1 MSYQAF
7 ISYARADYQKGKE
20 GLVSQVKK
28 QLEEYGEERLKVW
41 FDESSIESSKDF
53 VESIAKAIDE
63 SHIFVVVLTENSCNS
78 DWVFRE
84 LCYAVDKRMPI
95 VPIKAIEE
103 FPQKIKL
110 ILGATEHIDHFATPS
125 VTLQRFKSTVDSLL
139 GQLELEDS
147 RNAEIIRLQKER
159 DALESIIKNYEEYLV
174 KLKAEVDEKTVSL
187 KALEWELTMRV
198 KTVELI
204 TNEVT
209 SKYERLHKVINALEG
224 GSKGQ
229 DEVAK
234 DEVIAPAEAVTP
246 AKEDKQEP
254 ATTEE
259 STPEPVAAP
268 APESTPASEST
279 PAPEEPK
286 PAEAAASAAPAA
298 EEESKGESSQK
309 AMSALMAHMK
319 FLKPAPKE
327 ETPKSE
333 GGAE

>member
-147 RNAEIIRLQKER
+147 RNAEIIRLRKER

-209 SKYERLHKVINALEG
+209 SKSERLHKVISALEG

-246 AKEDKQEP
+246 AREDKQEP

-259 STPEPVAAP
+259 ATPAP
-268 APESTPASEST
+268 APEPAPTSTPASEES
-279 PAPEEPK
+279 K

-319 FLKPAPKE
+319 FLKPTPKE
-327 ETPKSE
+327 EAPKSE
-333 GGAE
+333 GGGE

>member
-139 GQLELEDS
+139 GQLEQEDS
-147 RNAEIIRLQKER
+147 RNAEILRLQKER

-174 KLKAEVDEKTVSL
+174 KLKAEVDEKTLSL

-209 SKYERLHKVINALEG
+209 SKSERLHKVISALEG

-246 AKEDKQEP
+246 AREDKQEP

-259 STPEPVAAP
+259 ATPAP
-268 APESTPASEST
+268 APEPAPTSTPASEES
-279 PAPEEPK
+279 K
-286 PAEAAASAAPAA
+286 PAESPAPAPAA
-298 EEESKGESSQK
+298 EESKGESSQK

-319 FLKPAPKE
+319 FLKPTPKE

>member
-28 QLEEYGEERLKVW
+28 QLEEYGDDRLKVW

-63 SHIFVVVLTENSCNS
+63 SHIFVVILTENSCNS

-139 GQLELEDS
+139 GQLEQEDS
-147 RNAEIIRLQKER
+147 RNAEILRLQKER

-174 KLKAEVDEKTVSL
+174 KLKAEVDEKTLSL

-209 SKYERLHKVINALEG
+209 SKSERLHKVISALEG

-246 AKEDKQEP
+246 AREDKQEP

-259 STPEPVAAP
+259 ATPAP
-268 APESTPASEST
+268 APEPAPTSTPASEEST
-279 PAPEEPK
+279 LAESPAP
-286 PAEAAASAAPAA
+286 APAA
-298 EEESKGESSQK
+298 EESKGESSQK

-319 FLKPAPKE
+319 FLKPTPKE
-327 ETPKSE
+327 EAPKSE
-333 GGAE
+333 GGGE

>member
-139 GQLELEDS
+139 GQLEQEDS
-147 RNAEIIRLQKER
+147 RNAEILRLQKER

-174 KLKAEVDEKTVSL
+174 KLKAEVDEKTLSL

-209 SKYERLHKVINALEG
+209 SKSERLHKVISALEG

-246 AKEDKQEP
+246 AREDKQEP

-259 STPEPVAAP
+259 ATPAP
-268 APESTPASEST
+268 APEPAPTSTPASEES
-279 PAPEEPK
+279 K
-286 PAEAAASAAPAA
+286 PAESPAPAPAA
-298 EEESKGESSQK
+298 EESKGESSQK

-319 FLKPAPKE
+319 FLKPTPKE
-327 ETPKSE
+327 EAPKSE

>member
-139 GQLELEDS
+139 GQLEQEDS
-147 RNAEIIRLQKER
+147 RNAEILRLQKER

-209 SKYERLHKVINALEG
+209 SKSERLHKVISALEG

-246 AKEDKQEP
+246 AREDKQEP

-259 STPEPVAAP
+259 ATPAP
-268 APESTPASEST
+268 APEPAPTSTPASEES
-279 PAPEEPK
+279 K
-286 PAEAAASAAPAA
+286 PAESPAPAPAA
-298 EEESKGESSQK
+298 EESKGESSQK

-319 FLKPAPKE
+319 FLKPTPKE
-327 ETPKSE
+327 EAPKSE

>member
-139 GQLELEDS
+139 GQLEQEDS
-147 RNAEIIRLQKER
+147 RNAEILRLQKER

-174 KLKAEVDEKTVSL
+174 KLKAEVDEKTLSL

-209 SKYERLHKVINALEG
+209 SKSERLHKVISALEG

-246 AKEDKQEP
+246 AREDKQEP

-259 STPEPVAAP
+259 ATPAP
-268 APESTPASEST
+268 APEPAPTSTPASEES
-279 PAPEEPK
+279 K
-286 PAEAAASAAPAA
+286 PAESPAPAPAA
-298 EEESKGESSQK
+298 EESKSESSQK

-319 FLKPAPKE
+319 FLKPMPKE
-327 ETPKSE
+327 EAPKSE

>member
-1 MSYQAF
+1 
-7 ISYARADYQKGKE
+7 
-20 GLVSQVKK
+20 
-28 QLEEYGEERLKVW
+28 VW
-41 FDESSIESSKDF
+41 FDETSIESSKDF

-63 SHIFVVVLTENSCNS
+63 SHIFVVVLTESACNS

-125 VTLQRFKSTVDSLL
+125 VTLQRFKSTVDNLL
-139 GQLELEDS
+139 GQLEQEDS
-147 RNAEIIRLQKER
+147 RNAEILRLQKER

-174 KLKAEVDEKTVSL
+174 KLKAEVDEKTLSL

-209 SKYERLHKVINALEG
+209 SKSERLHKVISALEG

-246 AKEDKQEP
+246 AREDKQEP

-259 STPEPVAAP
+259 ATPAPVSAP
-268 APESTPASEST
+268 APESTPISTTAPEVST
-279 PAPEEPK
+279 PAES
-286 PAEAAASAAPAA
+286 PAPAPAA
-298 EEESKGESSQK
+298 ESKSESPQK

-319 FLKPAPKE
+319 FLKPTPKE
-327 ETPKSE
+327 EAPKSE

>member
-28 QLEEYGEERLKVW
+28 QLEEYGDDRLKVW

-139 GQLELEDS
+139 GQLEQEDS
-147 RNAEIIRLQKER
+147 RNAEILRLQKER

-174 KLKAEVDEKTVSL
+174 KLKAEVDEKTLSL

-209 SKYERLHKVINALEG
+209 SKSERLHKVISALEG

-246 AKEDKQEP
+246 AREDKQEP

-259 STPEPVAAP
+259 ATPAP
-268 APESTPASEST
+268 APEPAPTSTPASEEST
-279 PAPEEPK
+279 PAES
-286 PAEAAASAAPAA
+286 PAPAPAA
-298 EEESKGESSQK
+298 EESKGESSQK

-319 FLKPAPKE
+319 FLKPTPKE
-327 ETPKSE
+327 EAPKSE

>member
-147 RNAEIIRLQKER
+147 RNAEIIRLRKER

-259 STPEPVAAP
+259 ATPAP
-268 APESTPASEST
+268 APEPAPTSTPASEES
-279 PAPEEPK
+279 K
-286 PAEAAASAAPAA
+286 PAESPAPAPAA
-298 EEESKGESSQK
+298 EESKSESSQK
-309 AMSALMAHMK
+309 AMSTLMAHMK
-319 FLKPAPKE
+319 FLKPTPKE
-327 ETPKSE
+327 EAPKSE
-333 GGAE
+333 GGGE

>member
-28 QLEEYGEERLKVW
+28 QLEEYGDDRLNVW

-147 RNAEIIRLQKER
+147 RNAEIIRLRKER

-174 KLKAEVDEKTVSL
+174 KLKAEVDEKTLSL

-209 SKYERLHKVINALEG
+209 SKSERLHKVISALEG

-246 AKEDKQEP
+246 AREDKQEP

-259 STPEPVAAP
+259 ATPAP
-268 APESTPASEST
+268 APEPAPTSTPASEEST
-279 PAPEEPK
+279 PAES
-286 PAEAAASAAPAA
+286 PAPAPAA
-298 EEESKGESSQK
+298 EESKGESPQK

-319 FLKPAPKE
+319 FLKPTPKE
-327 ETPKSE
+327 EAPKSE
-333 GGAE
+333 GGGE

>member
-28 QLEEYGEERLKVW
+28 QLEEYGDDRLKVW

-139 GQLELEDS
+139 GQLEQEDS
-147 RNAEIIRLQKER
+147 RNAEILRLQKER

-174 KLKAEVDEKTVSL
+174 KLKAEVDEKTLSL

-209 SKYERLHKVINALEG
+209 SKSERLHKVISALEG

-246 AKEDKQEP
+246 AREDKQEP

-259 STPEPVAAP
+259 ATPAP
-268 APESTPASEST
+268 APEPAPTSTPASEEST
-279 PAPEEPK
+279 PAES
-286 PAEAAASAAPAA
+286 PAPAPAA
-298 EEESKGESSQK
+298 EESKGESSQK

-319 FLKPAPKE
+319 FLKPSPKE
-327 ETPKSE
+327 EAPKSE
-333 GGAE
+333 GGGE

>member
-139 GQLELEDS
+139 GQLEQEDS
-147 RNAEIIRLQKER
+147 RNAEILRLQKER

-174 KLKAEVDEKTVSL
+174 KLKAEVDEKTLSL

-209 SKYERLHKVINALEG
+209 SKSERLHKVISALEG

-246 AKEDKQEP
+246 AREDKQEP

-259 STPEPVAAP
+259 ATPAP
-268 APESTPASEST
+268 APEPAPTSTPASEEST
-279 PAPEEPK
+279 LAESPAP
-286 PAEAAASAAPAA
+286 APAA
-298 EEESKGESSQK
+298 EESKGESSQK

-319 FLKPAPKE
+319 FLKPTPKE
-327 ETPKSE
+327 EAPKSE
-333 GGAE
+333 GGGE

>member
-28 QLEEYGEERLKVW
+28 QLEEYGDDRLKVW

-139 GQLELEDS
+139 GQLEQEDS
-147 RNAEIIRLQKER
+147 RNAEILRLQKER

-174 KLKAEVDEKTVSL
+174 KLKAEVDEKTLSL

-209 SKYERLHKVINALEG
+209 SKSERLHKVISALEG

-246 AKEDKQEP
+246 AREDKQEP

-259 STPEPVAAP
+259 ATPAP
-268 APESTPASEST
+268 APEPAPTSTPASEES
-279 PAPEEPK
+279 K
-286 PAEAAASAAPAA
+286 PAESPAPAPAA
-298 EEESKGESSQK
+298 EESKGESSQK

-319 FLKPAPKE
+319 FLKPTPKE
-327 ETPKSE
+327 EAPKSE

>member
-28 QLEEYGEERLKVW
+28 QLEEYGDDRLKVW
-41 FDESSIESSKDF
+41 FDETSIESSKDF

-63 SHIFVVVLTENSCNS
+63 SHIFVVVLTESACNS

-125 VTLQRFKSTVDSLL
+125 VTLQRFKSTVDNLL
-139 GQLELEDS
+139 GQLEQEDS
-147 RNAEIIRLQKER
+147 RNAEILRLQKER

-174 KLKAEVDEKTVSL
+174 KLKAEVDEKTLSL

-209 SKYERLHKVINALEG
+209 SKSERLHKVISALEG

-234 DEVIAPAEAVTP
+234 DEVIAPAAAVTP
-246 AKEDKQEP
+246 AREDKQEP
-254 ATTEE
+254 ATTAEDA
-259 STPEPVAAP
+259 PVPVSAP
-268 APESTPASEST
+268 APESTPTSTPASEEST
-279 PAPEEPK
+279 PAES
-286 PAEAAASAAPAA
+286 PAPAPAA
-298 EEESKGESSQK
+298 EESKSESSQK

-319 FLKPAPKE
+319 FLKPTPKE
-327 ETPKSE
+327 EAPKSE

>member
-1 MSYQAF
+1 M
-7 ISYARADYQKGKE
+7 
-20 GLVSQVKK
+20 
-28 QLEEYGEERLKVW
+28 W

-174 KLKAEVDEKTVSL
+174 KLKAEVDEKTLSL

-209 SKYERLHKVINALEG
+209 SKSERLHKVISALEG

-246 AKEDKQEP
+246 AREDKQEP

-259 STPEPVAAP
+259 ATPVSAPEPAP
-268 APESTPASEST
+268 TSTPASEES
-279 PAPEEPK
+279 K
-286 PAEAAASAAPAA
+286 PAESPAPAPAA
-298 EEESKGESSQK
+298 EESKGESSQK
-309 AMSALMAHMK
+309 AMSTLMAHMK
-319 FLKPAPKE
+319 FLKPTPKE
-327 ETPKSE
+327 EAPKSE
-333 GGAE
+333 GGGE

>member
-139 GQLELEDS
+139 GQLEQEDS
-147 RNAEIIRLQKER
+147 RNAEIIRLRKER

-174 KLKAEVDEKTVSL
+174 KLKAEVDEKTLSL

-209 SKYERLHKVINALEG
+209 SKSERLHKVISALEG

-246 AKEDKQEP
+246 AREDKQEP

-259 STPEPVAAP
+259 ATPAP
-268 APESTPASEST
+268 APEPAPTSTPASEES
-279 PAPEEPK
+279 K
-286 PAEAAASAAPAA
+286 PAESPAPAPAA
-298 EEESKGESSQK
+298 EESKDESSQK

-319 FLKPAPKE
+319 FLKPTPKE
-327 ETPKSE
+327 EAPKSE
-333 GGAE
+333 GGGE

>member
-63 SHIFVVVLTENSCNS
+63 SHIFVVVLTESACNS

-125 VTLQRFKSTVDSLL
+125 VTLQRFKSTVDNLL
-139 GQLELEDS
+139 GQLEQEDS
-147 RNAEIIRLQKER
+147 RNAEILRLQKER

-174 KLKAEVDEKTVSL
+174 KLKAEVDEKTLSL

-209 SKYERLHKVINALEG
+209 SKSERLHKVISALEG

-246 AKEDKQEP
+246 AREDKQEP

-259 STPEPVAAP
+259 VTPVPALEP
-268 APESTPASEST
+268 APTSTPASEES
-279 PAPEEPK
+279 K
-286 PAEAAASAAPAA
+286 PAESPAPAPAA
-298 EEESKGESSQK
+298 EESKGESSQK

-319 FLKPAPKE
+319 FLKPTPKE
-327 ETPKSE
+327 EAPKSE

>member
-139 GQLELEDS
+139 GQLEQEDS
-147 RNAEIIRLQKER
+147 RNAEILRLQKER

-174 KLKAEVDEKTVSL
+174 KLKAEVDEKTLSL

-209 SKYERLHKVINALEG
+209 SKSERLHKVISALEG

-246 AKEDKQEP
+246 AREDKQEP

-259 STPEPVAAP
+259 ATPAP
-268 APESTPASEST
+268 APEPAPTSTPASEEST
-279 PAPEEPK
+279 PAES
-286 PAEAAASAAPAA
+286 PAPAPAA
-298 EEESKGESSQK
+298 EESKGESSQK

-319 FLKPAPKE
+319 FLKPTPKE
-327 ETPKSE
+327 EAPKSE

>member
-28 QLEEYGEERLKVW
+28 QLEEYGDDRLKVW
-41 FDESSIESSKDF
+41 FDETSIESSKDF

-63 SHIFVVVLTENSCNS
+63 SHIFVVVLTESACNS

-125 VTLQRFKSTVDSLL
+125 VTLQRFKSTVDNLL
-139 GQLELEDS
+139 GQLEQEDS
-147 RNAEIIRLQKER
+147 RNAEILRLQKER

-174 KLKAEVDEKTVSL
+174 KLKAEVDEKTLSL

-209 SKYERLHKVINALEG
+209 SKSERLHKVISALEG

-246 AKEDKQEP
+246 AREDKQEP

-259 STPEPVAAP
+259 ATPAP
-268 APESTPASEST
+268 APEPAPTSTPTSEES
-279 PAPEEPK
+279 K
-286 PAEAAASAAPAA
+286 PAESPAPAPAA
-298 EEESKGESSQK
+298 EESKSESSQK
-309 AMSALMAHMK
+309 AMSTLMAHMK
-319 FLKPAPKE
+319 FLKPTPKE
-327 ETPKSE
+327 EAPKSE

>member
-147 RNAEIIRLQKER
+147 RNAEIIRLRKER

-174 KLKAEVDEKTVSL
+174 KLKAEVDEKTLSL

-209 SKYERLHKVINALEG
+209 SKSERLHKVISALEG

-246 AKEDKQEP
+246 AREDKQEA

-259 STPEPVAAP
+259 ATPAP
-268 APESTPASEST
+268 APEPAPTSTPASEEST
-279 PAPEEPK
+279 PAESP
-286 PAEAAASAAPAA
+286 APAPA

-319 FLKPAPKE
+319 FLKPTPKE
-327 ETPKSE
+327 EAPKSE
-333 GGAE
+333 GGGE

>member
-28 QLEEYGEERLKVW
+28 QLEEYGDDRLKVW

-139 GQLELEDS
+139 GQLEQEDS
-147 RNAEIIRLQKER
+147 RNAEILRLQKER

-174 KLKAEVDEKTVSL
+174 KLKAEVDEKTLSL

-209 SKYERLHKVINALEG
+209 SKSERLHKVISALEG

-246 AKEDKQEP
+246 AREDKQEP

-259 STPEPVAAP
+259 ATPAP
-268 APESTPASEST
+268 APEPTPTSTPASEEST
-279 PAPEEPK
+279 PAES
-286 PAEAAASAAPAA
+286 PAPAPAA
-298 EEESKGESSQK
+298 EESKGESSQK

-319 FLKPAPKE
+319 FLKPTPKE
-327 ETPKSE
+327 EAPKSE

>member
-147 RNAEIIRLQKER
+147 RNAEIIRLRKER

-209 SKYERLHKVINALEG
+209 SKSERLHKVISALEG

-246 AKEDKQEP
+246 AREDKQEP

-259 STPEPVAAP
+259 ATPAP
-268 APESTPASEST
+268 APEPAPTSTPASEES
-279 PAPEEPK
+279 K
-286 PAEAAASAAPAA
+286 PAESPAPAPA

-319 FLKPAPKE
+319 FLKPTPKE
-327 ETPKSE
+327 EAPKSE
-333 GGAE
+333 GGGE

>member
-28 QLEEYGEERLKVW
+28 QLEEYGDDRLKVW

-139 GQLELEDS
+139 GQLEQEDS
-147 RNAEIIRLQKER
+147 RNAEILRLQKER

-174 KLKAEVDEKTVSL
+174 KLKAEVDEKTLSL

-209 SKYERLHKVINALEG
+209 SKSERLHKVISALEG

-246 AKEDKQEP
+246 AREDKQEP

-259 STPEPVAAP
+259 ATPAP
-268 APESTPASEST
+268 APEPAPTSTPASEES
-279 PAPEEPK
+279 K
-286 PAEAAASAAPAA
+286 PAESPAPAPAA
-298 EEESKGESSQK
+298 EESKGESSQK

-319 FLKPAPKE
+319 FLKSTPKE
-327 ETPKSE
+327 EAPKSE

>member
-1 MSYQAF
+1 
-7 ISYARADYQKGKE
+7 
-20 GLVSQVKK
+20 
-28 QLEEYGEERLKVW
+28 
-41 FDESSIESSKDF
+41 
-53 VESIAKAIDE
+53 
-63 SHIFVVVLTENSCNS
+63 
-78 DWVFRE
+78 
-84 LCYAVDKRMPI
+84 MPI

-174 KLKAEVDEKTVSL
+174 KLKAEVDEKTLSL

-209 SKYERLHKVINALEG
+209 SKSERLHKVISALEG

-246 AKEDKQEP
+246 AREDKQEP

-259 STPEPVAAP
+259 ATPAP
-268 APESTPASEST
+268 APEPAPTSTPASEES
-279 PAPEEPK
+279 K
-286 PAEAAASAAPAA
+286 PAESPAPAPAA
-298 EEESKGESSQK
+298 EESKGESSQK
-309 AMSALMAHMK
+309 AMSTLMAHMK
-319 FLKPAPKE
+319 FLKPTPKE
-327 ETPKSE
+327 EAPKSE
-333 GGAE
+333 GGGE

>member
-1 MSYQAF
+1 
-7 ISYARADYQKGKE
+7 
-20 GLVSQVKK
+20 
-28 QLEEYGEERLKVW
+28 
-41 FDESSIESSKDF
+41 
-53 VESIAKAIDE
+53 
-63 SHIFVVVLTENSCNS
+63 
-78 DWVFRE
+78 
-84 LCYAVDKRMPI
+84 MPI

-125 VTLQRFKSTVDSLL
+125 VTLQRFKSTVDNLL
-139 GQLELEDS
+139 GQLEQEDS
-147 RNAEIIRLQKER
+147 RNAEILRLQKER

-174 KLKAEVDEKTVSL
+174 KLKAEVDEKTLSL

-209 SKYERLHKVINALEG
+209 SKSERLHKVISALEG

-246 AKEDKQEP
+246 AREDKQEP

-259 STPEPVAAP
+259 ATPVPVSAP
-268 APESTPASEST
+268 APEPAPTSTPASEEST
-279 PAPEEPK
+279 PAES
-286 PAEAAASAAPAA
+286 PAPAPAA
-298 EEESKGESSQK
+298 EESKSESPQK

-319 FLKPAPKE
+319 FLKPTPKE

>member
-139 GQLELEDS
+139 GQLEQEDS
-147 RNAEIIRLQKER
+147 RNAEILRLQKER

-174 KLKAEVDEKTVSL
+174 KLKAEVDEKTLSL

-209 SKYERLHKVINALEG
+209 SKSERLHKVISALEG

-246 AKEDKQEP
+246 AREDKQEP

-259 STPEPVAAP
+259 ATPAP
-268 APESTPASEST
+268 APEPAPTSTPASEEST
-279 PAPEEPK
+279 PAESP
-286 PAEAAASAAPAA
+286 APAPA
-298 EEESKGESSQK
+298 EEESKSESSQK
-309 AMSALMAHMK
+309 AMSALMSHMK
-319 FLKPAPKE
+319 FLKPTPKE
-327 ETPKSE
+327 EAPKSE
-333 GGAE
+333 GGEE

>member
-28 QLEEYGEERLKVW
+28 QLEEYGDDRLKVW

-139 GQLELEDS
+139 GQLEQEDS
-147 RNAEIIRLQKER
+147 RNAEILRLQKER

-174 KLKAEVDEKTVSL
+174 KLKAEVDEKTLSL

-209 SKYERLHKVINALEG
+209 SKSERLHKVISALEG

-246 AKEDKQEP
+246 AREDKQEP

-259 STPEPVAAP
+259 ATPAP
-268 APESTPASEST
+268 APEPTPTSTPASEEPT
-279 PAPEEPK
+279 PAES
-286 PAEAAASAAPAA
+286 PAPAPAA
-298 EEESKGESSQK
+298 EESKGESSQK

-319 FLKPAPKE
+319 FLKPTPKE
-327 ETPKSE
+327 EAPKSE

>member
-28 QLEEYGEERLKVW
+28 QLEEYGDDRLKVW
-41 FDESSIESSKDF
+41 FDETSIESSKDF

-63 SHIFVVVLTENSCNS
+63 SHIFVVVLTESACNS

-125 VTLQRFKSTVDSLL
+125 VTLQRFKSTVDNLL
-139 GQLELEDS
+139 GQLEQEDS
-147 RNAEIIRLQKER
+147 RNAEILRLQKER

-174 KLKAEVDEKTVSL
+174 KLKAEVDEKTLSL

-209 SKYERLHKVINALEG
+209 SKSERLHKVISALEG

-234 DEVIAPAEAVTP
+234 DEVIAPAEVVTP
-246 AKEDKQEP
+246 AREDKQEP

-259 STPEPVAAP
+259 VTPVPALEP
-268 APESTPASEST
+268 APTSTPASEES
-279 PAPEEPK
+279 K
-286 PAEAAASAAPAA
+286 PAESPAPAPAA
-298 EEESKGESSQK
+298 EESKGESSQK

-319 FLKPAPKE
+319 FLKPTPKE
-327 ETPKSE
+327 EAPKSE

>member
-147 RNAEIIRLQKER
+147 RNAEIIRLRKER

-209 SKYERLHKVINALEG
+209 SKSERLHKVISALEG

-246 AKEDKQEP
+246 AREDKQEP

-259 STPEPVAAP
+259 ATPAP
-268 APESTPASEST
+268 APEPAPTSTPASEEST
-279 PAPEEPK
+279 PAE
-286 PAEAAASAAPAA
+286 SSAPAPA

-319 FLKPAPKE
+319 FLKPTPKE
-327 ETPKSE
+327 EAPKSE
-333 GGAE
+333 GGGE

>member
-28 QLEEYGEERLKVW
+28 QLEEYGDDRLKVW

-139 GQLELEDS
+139 GQLEQEDS
-147 RNAEIIRLQKER
+147 RNAEILRLQKER

-174 KLKAEVDEKTVSL
+174 KLKAEVDEKTLSL

-209 SKYERLHKVINALEG
+209 SKSERLHKVISALEG

-246 AKEDKQEP
+246 AREDKQEP

-259 STPEPVAAP
+259 ATPAP
-268 APESTPASEST
+268 APEPAPTSTPVSEEST
-279 PAPEEPK
+279 PAES
-286 PAEAAASAAPAA
+286 PAPAPAA
-298 EEESKGESSQK
+298 EESKSESSQK

-319 FLKPAPKE
+319 FLKPTPKE
-327 ETPKSE
+327 EAPKSE

>member
-139 GQLELEDS
+139 GQLEQEDS
-147 RNAEIIRLQKER
+147 RNAEILRLQKER

-174 KLKAEVDEKTVSL
+174 KLKAEVDEKTLSL

-209 SKYERLHKVINALEG
+209 SKSERLHKVISALEG

-259 STPEPVAAP
+259 ATPAP
-268 APESTPASEST
+268 APEPAPTSTPAS
-279 PAPEEPK
+279 EEPK

-298 EEESKGESSQK
+298 EEESKSESSQK

-319 FLKPAPKE
+319 FLKPTPKE
-327 ETPKSE
+327 EAPKSE
-333 GGAE
+333 GGGE

>member
-147 RNAEIIRLQKER
+147 RNAEIIRLRKER

-174 KLKAEVDEKTVSL
+174 KLKAEVDEKTLSL

-209 SKYERLHKVINALEG
+209 SKSERLHKVISALEG

-246 AKEDKQEP
+246 AREDKQEP

-259 STPEPVAAP
+259 ATPAP
-268 APESTPASEST
+268 APEPAPTSTPASEES
-279 PAPEEPK
+279 K
-286 PAEAAASAAPAA
+286 PAESPAPAPA

-319 FLKPAPKE
+319 FLKPTPKE
-327 ETPKSE
+327 EAPKSE
-333 GGAE
+333 GGGE

>member
-139 GQLELEDS
+139 GQLEQEDS
-147 RNAEIIRLQKER
+147 RNAEILRLQKER

-174 KLKAEVDEKTVSL
+174 KLKAEVDEKTLSL

-209 SKYERLHKVINALEG
+209 SKSERLHKVISALEG

-246 AKEDKQEP
+246 AREDKQEP

-259 STPEPVAAP
+259 ATPAP
-268 APESTPASEST
+268 APEPTPTSTPASEEST
-279 PAPEEPK
+279 PAES
-286 PAEAAASAAPAA
+286 PAPAPAA
-298 EEESKGESSQK
+298 EESKGESSQK

-319 FLKPAPKE
+319 FLKPTPKE
-327 ETPKSE
+327 EAPKSE

>member
-139 GQLELEDS
+139 GQLEQEDS
-147 RNAEIIRLQKER
+147 RNA
-159 DALESIIKNYEEYLV
+159 EYLV
-174 KLKAEVDEKTVSL
+174 KLKAEVDEKTLSL

-209 SKYERLHKVINALEG
+209 SKSERLHKVISALEG

-246 AKEDKQEP
+246 AREDKQEP

-259 STPEPVAAP
+259 ATPAP
-268 APESTPASEST
+268 APEPAPTSTPASEES
-279 PAPEEPK
+279 K
-286 PAEAAASAAPAA
+286 PAESPASAPA

-319 FLKPAPKE
+319 FLKPTPKE
-327 ETPKSE
+327 EAPKSE